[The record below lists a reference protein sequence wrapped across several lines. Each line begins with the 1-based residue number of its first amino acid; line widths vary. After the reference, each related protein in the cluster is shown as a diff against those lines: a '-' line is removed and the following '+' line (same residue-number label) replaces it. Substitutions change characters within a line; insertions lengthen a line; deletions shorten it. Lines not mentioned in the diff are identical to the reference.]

1 MVLLPVFEQSG
12 RFEKEKGARPLHQN
26 VAELLKKEQG
36 ERTVRKKTVKVRKIF
51 KKVLTLYV
59 KYAII

>member
-51 KKVLTLYV
+51 KKVLWGGISVL
-59 KYAII
+59 